1 MRLDDAEDLWLA
13 CVAQAPAYAD
23 HSLVTRD
30 QLSARA
36 KRVLAAI
43 IAVKTEGWPTVS
55 GLELQRRCPD
65 DLRTI
70 DRRIDVVDAPATL
83 AAAEKALISA
93 WADGRTQHLYR
104 RASEVCAESGRE
116 AASSWLMGEMAEL
129 EALAAGVRWRTSA
142 EVAHEM
148 IATIRARLDGTGP
161 GRLQSGLSEIDRSLA
176 HWAPSR
182 MTGLGGWTSQGKST
196 LAAQL
201 LTGLS
206 IRGVPTAMI
215 SLEDEETITVQRQF
229 AMIVDE
235 LATVQRLSAGEPSAA
250 DMMAMQNLADEVMAK
265 WPFKLVHAP
274 GWPVEKIAHA
284 AQDAIRRWGARVV
297 AIDYLQC
304 CDTSDGRRSELLG
317 NYARKFKA
325 AVTSLGSHLLLL
337 SQLVRPEGRNA
348 RTATPTMYM
357 LKESGDIENVCDYVM
372 LVHRPEKGDDSDV
385 EDARIIVDKAKDG
398 TCGMIPM
405 VWDSVRN
412 LFTRA
417 QSTRSTYR
425 GGNPYTPA

>member
-30 QLSARA
+30 QLSQRA
-36 KRVLAAI
+36 KRVLSAI
-43 IAVKTEGWPTVS
+43 VAVKEEGWPTVS
-55 GLELQRRCPD
+55 GHELQRRCPN

-70 DRRIDVVDAPATL
+70 DRRIDTIDAPGTIAT
-83 AAAEKALISA
+83 AEKALIDA
-93 WADGRTQHLYR
+93 WADGKTKVLYR
-104 RASEVCAESGRE
+104 QAADVCEEKGRE
-116 AASSWLMGEMAEL
+116 AASSWLMEEMQSL
-129 EALAAGVRWRTSA
+129 EAMAAGVRWRDSA
-142 EVAHEM
+142 EVTRELVAEL
-148 IATIRARLDGTGP
+148 RARLEGSGP
-161 GRLQSGLSEIDRSLA
+161 ARLDSGLPEIDRSLA
-176 HWAPSR
+176 FWAPSR

-206 IRGVPTAMI
+206 IRAVPTALI
-215 SLEDEETITVQRQF
+215 SLEDEEKITVQRQL

-235 LATVQRLSAGEPSAA
+235 LAAIQRLSAGEPTAQDLVVFHDIA
-250 DMMAMQNLADEVMAK
+250 EMVMAK

-274 GWPVEKIAHA
+274 GWPVDKVVHA

-304 CDTSDGRRSELLG
+304 FDTAMGRRSELLG
-317 NYARKFKA
+317 SYAGRCKA
-325 AVTSLGSHLLLL
+325 AVTSLGGHLLLL

-348 RTATPTMYM
+348 RAATPSMYM
-357 LKESGDIENVCDYVM
+357 LKESGDIENMCDYVM
-372 LVHRPEKGDDSDV
+372 LVHRPEKGDAGAV

-398 TCGMIPM
+398 PCGDIDMG
-405 VWDSVRN
+405 WDSVRN
-412 LFTRA
+412 LFTRGRQKPA
-417 QSTRSTYR
+417 YR
-425 GGNPYTPA
+425 GGGLYDHG